1 MMIVVENC
9 LLKDQF
15 IGTGVDHAVRSVS
28 LAGIPTEYMY
38 MGKRRSLHISLLLSK
53 KRKDMF
59 C

>member
-28 LAGIPTEYMY
+28 IARIPAEYVY
-38 MGKRRSLHISLLLSK
+38 TSKHRTLHIPLLISQ
-53 KRKDMF
+53 KRPVF
-59 C
+59 